1 VAQAADKNSFIQ
13 STAKLAKKH
22 GVKRLVAVCPIEH
35 DLFWTEDKSTPVE
48 LRNEAQQKALESSPN
63 MTILNSNLVFGKQA
77 YLLHF
82 MAQSAAAG
90 KISKSIGSAHNY
102 QYKPVGSDDL
112 ANAVTTALAKFDQAK
127 GQRFTVNGAQSASLK
142 DILHLIEKSVGKQE
156 GNTSLSTSLGI
167 SDFFEEFFVG
177 IAQDKNMA
185 RFAEFM
191 EANHPNLE
199 DGSPDFHQHFGV
211 NHEQKLAEFYS
222 STRLREEDLL
232 HPIFSNYKMASLD

>member
-1 VAQAADKNSFIQ
+1 
-13 STAKLAKKH
+13 
-22 GVKRLVAVCPIEH
+22 
-35 DLFWTEDKSTPVE
+35 
-48 LRNEAQQKALESSPN
+48 

-90 KISKSIGSAHNY
+90 KLNKSIGGSRNF

-112 ANAVTTALAKFDQAK
+112 SNAVTTALTQFDSVK
-127 GQRFTVNGAQSASLK
+127 GKRFTVNGAQSLSLS
-142 DILHLIEKSVGKQE
+142 DILHLIEKSVGRQE

-191 EANHPNLE
+191 DAHNPNLE
-199 DGSPDFHQHFGV
+199 EGSPDFHSHFNVG
-211 NHEQKLAEFYS
+211 H
-222 STRLREEDLL
+222 
-232 HPIFSNYKMASLD
+232 